1 MPIVQPV
8 SVPGVNVYARLK
20 IAPLALAVALAAS
33 PAAAIDPFF
42 PGFGNNGIDVL
53 HYDLDLDVA
62 PASGRLDAEAELRI
76 FAQQRLTSFTLDL
89 AGLKVSKA
97 RIFGVP
103 VKFTQA
109 ADKVTITPRWPIPR
123 FSTFKLAV
131 DYAGVPKPIQDPTVP
146 DDPLYQLG
154 WFKYGDVSYVVSE
167 PVGASTFFPANDEP
181 TDKASFT
188 ISVTV
193 PQTYVGVAN
202 GTLKS
207 IRAIGMKKRFVWDM
221 PQQMT
226 TWLATVHVNDEF
238 RISQAQTAD
247 GTPVRVFAT
256 PTTPAKEVRN
266 HLAARHMIP
275 YFEGLIGRYPFAS
288 YGAVVVDDPALYYA
302 LETQSLTT
310 FPHGTAGG
318 IVVDEAFVAHELA
331 HQWFG
336 DSVSVAKWKDLW
348 IAEGAATYFE
358 ILWPNRKNPA
368 AFKAAMQNNYDYVV
382 KHQLGAPVIDT
393 PEELF
398 SDPVY
403 ARGAAALYA
412 LQLKVGDRTFFRILR
427 SFLDFYHGR
436 NAGTED
442 FINIAVFVSRDRSV
456 RPFLHAWLY
465 EDPVPNLPGRSA
477 SAAAAGARIARPD
490 IVGLRCGPIR
500 HFGARASCR

>member
-1 MPIVQPV
+1 MHA
-8 SVPGVNVYARLK
+8 SFK
-20 IAPLALAVALAAS
+20 IAPLALAVTLAAG

-53 HYDLDLDVA
+53 HYDLDLDVS
-62 PASGRLDAEAELRI
+62 PTSGRLDAEADLLV

-89 AGLKVSKA
+89 AGLKVSQA
-97 RIFGVP
+97 TISGVP
-103 VKFTQA
+103 AKFTQSGG
-109 ADKVTITPRWPIPR
+109 KLTITPRWPIAP
-123 FSTFKLAV
+123 FSTFKLSV
-131 DYAGVPKPIQDPTVP
+131 DYAGVPKPIQDPTAP
-146 DDPLYQLG
+146 DDPDLRLG
-154 WFKYGDVSYVVSE
+154 WFRYGDVSYVVSE

-188 ISVTV
+188 IAVTV

-238 RISQAQTAD
+238 RISQARTAD

-256 PTTPAKEVRN
+256 PTTPAQEVRN
-266 HLAARHMIP
+266 HLAARLMIP
-275 YFEGLIGRYPFAS
+275 YFEELIGRYPFAS

-302 LETQSLTT
+302 LETQSIST
-310 FPHGTAGG
+310 FPHGTAAK
-318 IVVDEAFVAHELA
+318 IDIDEAFVAHELA

-336 DSVSVAKWKDLW
+336 DSVSVAKWEDLW

-368 AFKAAMQNNYDYVV
+368 GFKAAMQDNYDYVV
-382 KHQLGAPVIDT
+382 THHLGAPVIDT
-393 PEELF
+393 PEDLF
-398 SDPVY
+398 GDPVY

-412 LQLKVGDRTFFRILR
+412 LQLEVGDRTFFRILR
-427 SFLDFYHGR
+427 TFLDFYHGR
-436 NAGTED
+436 NASTED
-442 FINIAVFVSRDRSV
+442 FINIAVFVSRDRTV

-465 EDPVPNLPGRSA
+465 EDAVPALPGYSV
-477 SAAAAGARIARPD
+477 SAAGSARVVD
-490 IVGLRCGPIR
+490 SNIVGLRCGPIR
-500 HFGARASCR
+500 HFGARRGCD